1 MKIRTDFVT
10 NSSSSSFII
19 SCSLIS
25 EDKFLNEF
33 LKDIYV
39 EERMQ
44 YWDTTKKNK
53 QKEYYNLSFFEQDD
67 SSLSYSIMS
76 KQEVIDDIGEEW
88 VSKKIL
94 DSTEDKFY
102 YVTNNS
108 YSRFDWGIIED
119 ILNKYNLPYI
129 RGYCD

>member
-19 SCSLIS
+19 PCSLIS

-39 EERMQ
+39 KERMQ

-53 QKEYYNLSFFEQDD
+53 QEKYYNLSFFEQDD
-67 SSLSYSIMS
+67 LSLSYSIMS
-76 KQEVIDDIGEEW
+76 KQEIIDDIGKEW

-108 YSRFDWGIIED
+108 YSRFDWAIIED